1 MSTDQSGAAVV
12 EFYKVGS
19 AESHR
24 PFVES
29 ARTSHAGLPAHS
41 RTLLVGFTGEQY
53 EIKDIGELG

>member
-1 MSTDQSGAAVV
+1 MSTDRSGAAVV

-19 AESHR
+19 AVPHR

-29 ARTSHAGLPAHS
+29 AMTSHGGLPAHS
-41 RTLLVGFTGEQY
+41 RSLLVGFTGEQF